1 MDDPRKHNAKQKHPV
16 PRDHTWCDSVDMKCP
31 DRANPSRKKIGC
43 QGLGVQGSGLP
54 TVTEF
59 LSGVATVLWNEV
71 MVTQRWMH

>member
-1 MDDPRKHNAKQKHPV
+1 
-16 PRDHTWCDSVDMKCP
+16 MKRP
-31 DRANPSRKKIGC
+31 ERANPSRKKIGC

-59 LSGVATVLWNEV
+59 LSGVATVLGNEV